1 MRYSETGADTAG
13 VAIDM
18 RFLHTMLRVSDV
30 DASLDFYCN
39 KFGLKEMRRKDV
51 TAGRF
56 TLIFL
61 AAPKD
66 MAGSEANGAPELEL
80 TYNWDTSYYEHGN
93 AFGHIAIEVDDI
105 YKICVEIKDKGAKV
119 IRDPGPMM
127 GSKLLLAFIEDPN
140 GYKIELIEK
149 GTF

>member
-1 MRYSETGADTAG
+1 MRILHSMIRVNNLEESIKFYTKVLGMKILREKEYPEGKFSLAFLGYGKEAEDT
-13 VAIDM
+13 VI
-18 RFLHTMLRVSDV
+18 
-30 DASLDFYCN
+30 
-39 KFGLKEMRRKDV
+39 
-51 TAGRF
+51 
-56 TLIFL
+56 
-61 AAPKD
+61 
-66 MAGSEANGAPELEL
+66 EL

-105 YKICVEIKDKGAKV
+105 YKICEEIKDKGAKV

>member
-1 MRYSETGADTAG
+1 MRILHSMVRVNNLEESIKFYTKVLGMKILREKEYPEGKFSLAFLGYGKEAEDT
-13 VAIDM
+13 VI
-18 RFLHTMLRVSDV
+18 
-30 DASLDFYCN
+30 
-39 KFGLKEMRRKDV
+39 
-51 TAGRF
+51 
-56 TLIFL
+56 
-61 AAPKD
+61 
-66 MAGSEANGAPELEL
+66 EL

-105 YKICVEIKDKGAKV
+105 YKVCEEIKDKGAKV

>member
-1 MRYSETGADTAG
+1 MGYGDEKSDT
-13 VAIDM
+13 VI
-18 RFLHTMLRVSDV
+18 
-30 DASLDFYCN
+30 
-39 KFGLKEMRRKDV
+39 
-51 TAGRF
+51 
-56 TLIFL
+56 
-61 AAPKD
+61 
-66 MAGSEANGAPELEL
+66 EL
-80 TYNWDTSYYEHGN
+80 TYNWDTYNYNHGD

-105 YKICVEIKDKGAKV
+105 YKICEEIKDKGAKV

>member
-1 MRYSETGADTAG
+1 MSLQY
-13 VAIDM
+13 
-18 RFLHTMLRVSDV
+18 LHTMVRVKDLEVSI
-30 DASLDFYCN
+30 AFYELL
-39 KFGLKEMRRKDV
+39 GLKQTRRIERE
-51 TAGRF
+51 GERY
-56 TLIFL
+56 TLVF
-61 AAPKD
+61 
-66 MAGSEANGAPELEL
+66 MSPEGHEDRPIEL
-80 TYNWDTSYYEHGN
+80 TYNWDTSEYEHGN

-105 YKICVEIKDKGAKV
+105 YKTCEAIKNKGAKI